1 MDGWMCCVLVGSMF
15 CVRCSVCTLC
25 AVQFTG
31 ERDDINVKSV
41 FYFQF
46 DIIFGFPTEYRHQAK
61 RSAKIETTANKVR
74 SNKREIGR
82 ELGVV

>member
-1 MDGWMCCVLVGSMF
+1 MSFAFNIV
-15 CVRCSVCTLC
+15 C

-46 DIIFGFPTEYRHQAK
+46 DIIFGFQTEYRHQAK
-61 RSAKIETTANKVR
+61 RSAKIETTANKVT
-74 SNKREIGR
+74 SNKREIATDWEYNER
-82 ELGVV
+82 TLC